1 MFRIAYQRVA
11 SPVVLSIGAISTFA
25 YLTRRDTNC
34 SKDGDKH
41 VVIIGAGTGGIGVNA
56 MLRNEG
62 FKNVTLIEPK
72 EYHEYQPLWS
82 LVGGGVKPVEQSRRM
97 LNAILPSSTKWVQKS
112 VVSKDP
118 ENNMVKL
125 SDGSTI
131 SYDYLVVAAGIQQ
144 DWSKTPGL
152 KDAIEDKNSGVVSIY
167 DYKYAQKTWEAIQGF
182 KGGRAIFTMPATPIK
197 CPGAPQ
203 KIMWLFEERM
213 RDMNIRDKTNV
224 EFWVPGGA
232 MFGVKR
238 YADMLAKQQA
248 ERGVIPQFKQVLVAV
263 DGKNRNAT
271 FKNLET
277 GKTTTESYD
286 LLHAVP
292 QMPPPEFVRT
302 APLANAQGFIE
313 VDKHTLQSTKY
324 ANVFALGDCTNTPN
338 SKTAAAI
345 TKQAPILVHN
355 LQRVMAHQEPN
366 AKYDGYASCPLII
379 SKKEVILAEFGYGG
393 KIMETFSRDTGKFPY
408 KYIGSEG
415 ALQRRF
421 FFWMKEMMFPY
432 VYWTLWP
439 RGAGMALVVRS
450 NRMSSLRRREA
461 RPQCR

>member
-1 MFRIAYQRVA
+1 MFRIAYERVA
-11 SPVVLSIGAISTFA
+11 SPVVLSIGAISSFA
-25 YLTRRDTNC
+25 YFTRRDTNC

-182 KGGRAIFTMPATPIK
+182 KGGRAIFTMPATPV
-197 CPGAPQ
+197 CT
-203 KIMWLFEERM
+203 
-213 RDMNIRDKTNV
+213 D
-224 EFWVPGGA
+224 
-232 MFGVKR
+232 
-238 YADMLAKQQA
+238 
-248 ERGVIPQFKQVLVAV
+248 
-263 DGKNRNAT
+263 
-271 FKNLET
+271 
-277 GKTTTESYD
+277 
-286 LLHAVP
+286 
-292 QMPPPEFVRT
+292 
-302 APLANAQGFIE
+302 E
-313 VDKHTLQSTKY
+313 VCR
-324 ANVFALGDCTNTPN
+324 VF
-338 SKTAAAI
+338 
-345 TKQAPILVHN
+345 
-355 LQRVMAHQEPN
+355 
-366 AKYDGYASCPLII
+366 PLI
-379 SKKEVILAEFGYGG
+379 
-393 KIMETFSRDTGKFPY
+393 
-408 KYIGSEG
+408 
-415 ALQRRF
+415 
-421 FFWMKEMMFPY
+421 
-432 VYWTLWP
+432 
-439 RGAGMALVVRS
+439 
-450 NRMSSLRRREA
+450 
-461 RPQCR
+461 